1 MFVSVTKI
9 LFKYCKKTFFTY
21 KCRTLKAV
29 SRFIIIYL
37 HIRHFIQQSWRSIK
51 KIKFYDFLQG
61 KCPMSSA
68 LPSQNFSSKQI
79 NPPFFFHAIFRQ
91 QNKAILFHIVERKLK
106 SVTPPKGGPRSCLY
120 ITITCAFHRHRLTG
134 F

>member
-1 MFVSVTKI
+1 MPDIKSCFTI
-9 LFKYCKKTFFTY
+9 YNNLFTY
-21 KCRTLKAV
+21 QTFYPVELTLD
-29 SRFIIIYL
+29 
-37 HIRHFIQQSWRSIK
+37 K

-68 LPSQNFSSKQI
+68 MPSQNFSSKQT
-79 NPPFFFHAIFRQ
+79 NPPFFSLSLFFHAIFRR

-106 SVTPPKGGPRSCLY
+106 SVTPLKGGPRSCLY
-120 ITITCAFHRHRLTG
+120 ITITCAFHRHMLTD

>member
-1 MFVSVTKI
+1 
-9 LFKYCKKTFFTY
+9 
-21 KCRTLKAV
+21 
-29 SRFIIIYL
+29 
-37 HIRHFIQQSWRSIK
+37 
-51 KIKFYDFLQG
+51 
-61 KCPMSSA
+61 MSSA

-79 NPPFFFHAIFRQ
+79 LLFFFHAIFRQ

>member
-1 MFVSVTKI
+1 MQDIKSCFEI
-9 LFKYCKKTFFTY
+9 YNNLFTY
-21 KCRTLKAV
+21 QTFYPVELT
-29 SRFIIIYL
+29 FD
-37 HIRHFIQQSWRSIK
+37 K

-61 KCPMSSA
+61 NCPISSA

-79 NPPFFFHAIFRQ
+79 NSPFFFHAIFRQ

-120 ITITCAFHRHRLTG
+120 ITITCVFHRHRLTG

>member
-1 MFVSVTKI
+1 MQDIKSCFEI
-9 LFKYCKKTFFTY
+9 YNNLFTY
-21 KCRTLKAV
+21 QTFYPVELT
-29 SRFIIIYL
+29 FD
-37 HIRHFIQQSWRSIK
+37 K

-61 KCPMSSA
+61 NCPISSA